1 MQSTEFLLHQRSG
14 VVTAKSAK
22 QWLKELPMADAR
34 SAHHAGS
41 ALLREVAN
49 AALAPFD
56 RLEILETLRSHLA
69 EIDLLYSRRYAGKS
83 LPLGLAERNAFTHAQ
98 RQWRALACAY
108 LEIFELAADGTAN
121 LAARRALCLARAGGY
136 FCDALKG
143 HLRAGQ
149 AGAVEI
155 IEDLQRLHEL
165 ATEHGL
171 VGTKVRDSLHPRGV
185 TSIALIHSRALLI
198 GQGATINGGLE
209 REAMFALAQSWEGKI
224 VCKALPIDARGE
236 ARREELPPA
245 PGERRQRLRQARFG
259 QRMYLVDVTLLSRSL
274 RRRMRKLG
282 AGDPLLPDS
291 LPEQFRQLPV
301 REVLGRLHTIW
312 CEQRD
317 ARLDERAEAGRIALA
332 GRPQAVSL
340 SHAGDDYE
348 AMHFMVAG
356 RSLGLND
363 DAAGSRRR
371 YDELFVFQH
380 ASVSRQET
388 RLREASRLFEDWVIV
403 DESASGFGLQR
414 TRAGARFRVGQLVA
428 MRLRLD
434 GSDGPVVLAQL
445 RWLREPETAS
455 GEHQPGA
462 LEAGVELLK
471 GKPHAVGLRPG
482 GAEAVVG
489 GQHCAAFRLGSLH
502 AKESVTVVAPC
513 GWFKPDRQLE
523 MNDAG
528 LVYQLRASMLLH
540 RGCDFEQFEAV
551 ILA

>member
-98 RQWRALACAY
+98 RQWRALTCAY
-108 LEIFELAADGTAN
+108 LEIFELAADGAAN

-149 AGAVEI
+149 AGAEEI
-155 IEDLQRLHEL
+155 VEDLQRLHEL

-171 VGTKVRDSLHPRGV
+171 VDTKVRDSLHPRGV
-185 TSIALIHSRALLI
+185 TSIALIYSRALLI

-236 ARREELPPA
+236 ARSEARSEKLPPA

-291 LPEQFRQLPV
+291 LPEQFRQLPI
-301 REVLGRLHTIW
+301 REVLGRLHAIW
-312 CEQRD
+312 CEQGD
-317 ARLDERAEAGRIALA
+317 ARLEQRSAAGGAPLA
-332 GRPQAVSL
+332 GRPPSLGRPRRLAAAARRAGGRRPAGALRRPQRHAADADASPLAPARPRGAGRHDQPRASAHAAAFVRLAPAAVERRPARGAGAAGPCRHRH
-340 SHAGDDYE
+340 HAGLHP
-348 AMHFMVAG
+348 ARLPAFGQGLRRGASAG
-356 RSLGLND
+356 
-363 DAAGSRRR
+363 
-371 YDELFVFQH
+371 E
-380 ASVSRQET
+380 E
-388 RLREASRLFEDWVIV
+388 
-403 DESASGFGLQR
+403 
-414 TRAGARFRVGQLVA
+414 
-428 MRLRLD
+428 
-434 GSDGPVVLAQL
+434 AQL
-445 RWLREPETAS
+445 RHDP
-455 GEHQPGA
+455 
-462 LEAGVELLK
+462 
-471 GKPHAVGLRPG
+471 
-482 GAEAVVG
+482 
-489 GQHCAAFRLGSLH
+489 CA
-502 AKESVTVVAPC
+502 
-513 GWFKPDRQLE
+513 
-523 MNDAG
+523 
-528 LVYQLRASMLLH
+528 
-540 RGCDFEQFEAV
+540 
-551 ILA
+551 

>member
-149 AGAVEI
+149 AGAEEI
-155 IEDLQRLHEL
+155 VEDLQRLHEL

-171 VGTKVRDSLHPRGV
+171 VDTKVRDSLHPRGV
-185 TSIALIHSRALLI
+185 TSIALIYSRALLI

-236 ARREELPPA
+236 ARSEQLPPA
-245 PGERRQRLRQARFG
+245 PGERRQRLRQTRFG
-259 QRMYLVDVTLLSRSL
+259 QRMHLLDVTLLSRSL
-274 RRRMRKLG
+274 RKRMRKLG

-291 LPEQFRQLPV
+291 LPEQFRQLPI
-301 REVLGRLHTIW
+301 REVLGRLHAIW
-312 CEQRD
+312 CEQGD
-317 ARLDERAEAGRIALA
+317 VRLEQRSAAGGAPLA
-332 GRPQAVSL
+332 GRPQVVSL
-340 SHAGDDYE
+340 SHAGDDYQ

-356 RSLGLND
+356 RLLELND
-363 DAAGSRRR
+363 DDAGSRRR
-371 YDELFVFQH
+371 HDELFVFQH
-380 ASVSRQET
+380 ASLSRQEA
-388 RLREASRLFEDWVIV
+388 RLREASRLFEDWIIA
-403 DESASGFGLQR
+403 DESATGFGLR
-414 TRAGARFRVGQLVA
+414 RMRAGARFRIGQLIA

-434 GSDGPVVLAQL
+434 GSDGPVVLAQV

-455 GEHQPGA
+455 GEHAPGA
-462 LEAGVELLK
+462 LQAGVEILK
-471 GKPHAVGLRPG
+471 GKPHAVGLRPAG
-482 GAEAVVG
+482 PDAVVG
-489 GQHCAAFRLGSLH
+489 AVHCAAFRLGSLH
-502 AKESVTVVAPC
+502 AKESVMVIAPC
-513 GWFKPDRQLE
+513 GWYKPDRLLE

-528 LVYQLRASMLLH
+528 LVYRLRASALLQ

-551 ILA
+551 IVA